1 MKKIYIIFVLL
12 AFTSC
17 AALEQTTRKE
27 NEADIITNETL
38 SASRTQRIMPPAEMP
53 APQLP
58 DFVPVNESISPLTTK
73 KITISARGTPFRDVL
88 YTIAETA
95 NLNVVMEKGVNPDR
109 NVTMTFSDLTVQ
121 DALNILFDSM
131 DYFYFIKDNI
141 LIVRAMGTEIIEFG
155 QPNVIQEFSA
165 NVGGDILSGIS
176 SEGGAGSLNGEVS
189 MKSTTDKASFQIW
202 DTIEK
207 TMATLLDTK
216 TKRKSGLQPSF
227 IVNRMTGTI
236 MVTATKKELKRAR
249 DYIANIKKILSRQVL
264 IEARIV
270 EVQMSEGLKY
280 GIDWTA
286 VGEWLGT
293 GTNTLGTKLFTN
305 VVGAADPRFEFNIT
319 ENDNL
324 TLVLKALQQQG
335 DVKILSNPRLNIMNG
350 QTSMLSVGRSTSF
363 ISKVETT
370 TTIADGAAPLTTFS
384 VETDSILSGLIFGLV
399 PYVNSEGEITMNIT
413 PIVTNLIDLEAKT
426 VGSADNSTE
435 IKLPTVDLREMS
447 TTVKL
452 LNGQMIIIGGLID
465 KKEVL
470 NEDKVPIMGDI
481 PYIGKAFRRV
491 EKTYENKELV
501 VMLIPRIVG

>member
-1 MKKIYIIFVLL
+1 MKKIYIILVLF

-27 NEADIITNETL
+27 NEADRIANETL
-38 SASRTQRIMPPAEMP
+38 SAGRTQRIMPPTEVP

-73 KITISARGTPFRDVL
+73 KITVSARGTALRDVL

-109 NVTMTFSDLTVQ
+109 SVTMTFSDLSVQ

-155 QPNVIQEFSA
+155 QPNVIQEFSS
-165 NVGGDILSGIS
+165 NVGGDILSS
-176 SEGGAGSLNGEVS
+176 ATGAGSINGEVS
-189 MKSTTDKASFQIW
+189 MKSTSDKSSFQLW

-207 TMATLLDTK
+207 TLETLLDTK
-216 TKRKSGLQPSF
+216 RKRKSGMQPNF

-270 EVQMSEGLKY
+270 EVQMSDGLKY

-293 GTNTLGTKLFTN
+293 GTNTLGTKLFSN
-305 VVGAADPRFEFNIT
+305 VVGAADPKFEFNIT

-335 DVKILSNPRLNIMNG
+335 DVKTLSNPRLNIMNG
-350 QTSMLSVGRSTSF
+350 QTSMLSVGRNTTF
-363 ISKVETT
+363 ISKVDTT
-370 TTIADGAAPLTTFS
+370 TTIADGAVPLTTFS
-384 VETDSILSGLIFGLV
+384 VETASILSGLIFGLV
-399 PYVNSEGEITMNIT
+399 PYINNDGEIIMNIT
-413 PIVTNLIDLEAKT
+413 PIVTTLIDLEAT
-426 VGSADNSTE
+426 SVGSADNSTE

-465 KKEVL
+465 KQENIK
-470 NEDKVPIMGDI
+470 EDKVPIIGDI
-481 PYIGKAFRRV
+481 PFIGKAFRRV
-491 EKTYENKELV
+491 EKTYDNKELV
-501 VMLIPRIVG
+501 IMLIPRIVG